1 LILQRDAALPNPDP
15 ATDSPSGALV
25 NDWAP
30 YMVSTYARPSPVFV
44 QGEGSYLYD
53 VENRKYLD
61 FTAGIAVNALG
72 HCDPEFARIVA
83 DQVCP
88 NPLPD
93 STDLL
98 DALLTRHPVSS
109 RKL

>member
-1 LILQRDAALPNPDP
+1 M
-15 ATDSPSGALV
+15 

-44 QGEGSYLYD
+44 SGEGSYIYD

-83 DQVCP
+83 DQVG
-88 NPLPD
+88 
-93 STDLL
+93 T
-98 DALLTRHPVSS
+98 SS
-109 RKL
+109 VPFH